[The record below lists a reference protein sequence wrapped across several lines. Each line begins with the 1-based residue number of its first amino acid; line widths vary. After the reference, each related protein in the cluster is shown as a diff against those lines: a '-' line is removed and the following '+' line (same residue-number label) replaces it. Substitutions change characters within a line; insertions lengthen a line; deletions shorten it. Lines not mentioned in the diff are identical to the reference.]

1 MIYDDGYIPTPSYD
15 RLNEIQPVASF
26 ISKKIIMLKNTIASS
41 NDTDEKIDAIA
52 SMTMCQSSINLL
64 MLAYLTEDSSFVEEA
79 KHLYRGL

>member
-1 MIYDDGYIPTPSYD
+1 MYDDGYIPTPSYD
-15 RLNEIQPVASF
+15 RTDDIIPVASF

-64 MLAYLTEDSSFVEEA
+64 MLAYLTEDTSFIEQA
-79 KHLYRGL
+79 KHLYRGI